1 MNELYFKLKNNLG
14 LSLILLIGLGVEFSN
29 FQSMFFRFM
38 SQYRPDWGAINHIPA
53 GFLSAFLLLCIVI
66 FGIRRQTIT
75 SWFLA
80 LITCV
85 VSFAVYSRLNL
96 VWKWE
101 EMHEVHFV
109 VLILSGMLPMLVA
122 YTTHQ
127 ITNDQESEWLLRE
140 NALRKALAQQN
151 MQQQLGKSNRY
162 YARNYMMKAE
172 KPRNQQTKSQI
183 KSQQKNQNTQ
193 KKPPIIVDDF
203 EDEDDDEMFED
214 EIFWSK
220 NASENRQEDLQVC
233 EQCFME
239 FSSKNPHTKY
249 CSDDCRLVAL
259 RRKQRSDFYTL
270 RDDFEKNGSM
280 EWVNPQGK

>member
-140 NALRKALAQQN
+140 HALRKALAQQN
-151 MQQQLGKSNRY
+151 MQQQLGKSNQY

-172 KPRNQQTKSQI
+172 KPRNQNTKSQA
-183 KSQQKNQNTQ
+183 KSQPKNNNTQ

-203 EDEDDDEMFED
+203 EDEDDDIFED

-233 EQCFME
+233 EQCYTE
-239 FSSKNPHTKY
+239 FPSNNPHAKY
-249 CSDDCRLVAL
+249 CSDECRLVGI

-270 RDDFEKNGSM
+270 RDDFEKDGSM